1 MLYEYDATNERCPL
15 PLVKTRVILKK
26 MKENDVCILRLADS
40 GSKSDIPRL
49 LKKQNYDFQVTQL
62 DTNEIEI
69 KISGR

>member
-26 MKENDVCILRLADS
+26 MKENDVFILRLADS